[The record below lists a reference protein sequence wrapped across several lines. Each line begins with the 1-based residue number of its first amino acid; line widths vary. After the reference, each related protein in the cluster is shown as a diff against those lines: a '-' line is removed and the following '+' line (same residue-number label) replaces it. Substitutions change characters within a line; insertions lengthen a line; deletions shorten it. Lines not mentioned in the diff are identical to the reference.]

1 VSNLDHKKRLAELSP
16 DEQVALFEQLRKRRQ
31 QEQKVSASPSAP
43 PISRQS
49 RQSRVFPLSFAQ
61 QRLWFLDQFEPDTS
75 LYNIPEALHIKG
87 QLQLHALQHT
97 LEALVARHEPLR
109 TTFVARDGEPVQVI
123 AEHQAVSL
131 PCVDLRGLPEQER
144 EAAALRLVREE
155 GALPFNLAKGPL
167 LRTTLLRLDEAEFL
181 LLLSMHHIISDGWSK
196 GVLMRELMTLYQTLL
211 YHPEQATSCLPEQP
225 IQYADFAVWQR
236 QWLQGGALEEQLA
249 YWKNQLADLP
259 PLQLPTD
266 YPRPTVRTIEG
277 AATARMLADGL
288 AERLVALSRQEKCS
302 LFMVLLAALNVL
314 LSRYTGQEDIAVGT
328 AIANRNRA
336 EIEGLIGFF
345 VNTLVLRTHLS
356 GNPTFRELLGRV
368 REVCLG
374 AYAHQDLPF
383 ERLVEELQPSR
394 DLSGTPL
401 VQVMLTLQ
409 NAPKSAARVPGLSI
423 SPLQAEVRTSKFD
436 LTLFV
441 AGDERGLLLDVEYKK
456 ELFEE
461 ATISRMLAHLEMI
474 LAAVVANPD
483 QPISAIPLL
492 TPAERN
498 QLLVERNPPRPNY
511 RQDDCL
517 HELFE
522 KQAEATPDAVALVYE
537 GEQLTYGALN
547 ERANQLAHTL
557 RGLGVGPDACV
568 GLCVERSLDLL
579 VGILGI
585 LKAGGAYVPVDPA
598 TPRERISF
606 ILKDSQAPILLTQ
619 KPLLAQLPPLA
630 RQPNAGG
637 HDPKSPLAICLDED
651 WPLIAQASTKDTLS
665 LSAPSNLAYIIYT
678 SGSTGLPKGALI
690 THHNATRL
698 LAATDPWYHF
708 GRQDV
713 WTLFHSYA
721 FDFSVWEIWGALAFG
736 GRLVIVPRLVAQSPD
751 AFYELLVSEQVTI
764 LNQTP
769 SAFRQLMQVE
779 ERFSEARPLAPQSLA
794 LRSVI
799 FGGEALNIQSLQ
811 PWWEHHPDHSP
822 RLINMYGIT
831 ETTVHVTYRPLAEA
845 DLHLS
850 TGSSIGSPI
859 PDLSAYVLD
868 RHLQLVPV
876 GVPGELYVGGAG
888 LARGYL
894 NRPDLTAERFIPH
907 PFSPEPGA
915 RLYKTG
921 DLVRY
926 RPNGDLEYLG
936 RIDQQV
942 KIRGYRIE
950 LGEIEAILQQHP
962 AVREAVVVVHE
973 DGAQSLAQP
982 APGQEEDHSHKR
994 LVAYVTRKQHQ
1005 DRSAEAA
1012 PSEAWLDEQVAQ
1024 WQQVFDTIYQQPSD
1038 QKDPTFNSIGWNS
1051 SYTGQ
1056 AIPEEEMREWVD
1068 HTVERILATRPQRV
1082 LEIGCGTGLLLLRI
1096 APTCTDYW
1104 GTDFSPEVLE
1114 ALRTQVINQQLAQ
1127 GALLHRHADDF
1138 TSPLAEQQGTFD
1150 MVILN
1155 SVAQY
1160 FPNVEYLL
1168 RVLQGAVQM
1177 VAPGGCLFVGDVR
1190 NLPLLETFHT
1200 SVQMRQAPLSLLKE
1214 QLRQRVQKRIAQENE
1229 LVLDPAFFFALQ
1241 QTLPQISHVEVQLKR
1256 GHHHNELTRFRY
1268 DVRLF
1273 VNGEVSPVVEPQAVD
1288 WQKERLTL
1296 PTLRGVLEN
1305 QQPER
1310 LLVKNIPN
1318 ARLLTDVKAAA
1329 LLASETLEGTVG
1341 QLWQEVGASTHE
1353 QGIDPEDLWK
1363 LGDELSYTVTITYS
1377 EDGALD
1383 AYDLRLVRQVQAPVA
1398 ESSTLSAPTN
1408 EKAAEQRRPNRLT
1421 AFLRHPLRTLHKR
1434 NPAAT
1439 AAQPDGSP
1447 QQPGTT
1453 REVLAAREARAGH
1466 LADASQRPVGR
1477 SGEIPLQPWSA
1488 YATNPLQRETTT
1500 SLIPELRD
1508 YLKRRL
1514 PDYMIPAIIM
1524 VLDALPLTSNG
1535 KLDRKALPSPDGT
1548 RPELKSAFVAPR
1560 NDNERLLAEIWAEVL
1575 GIEQIGIQDNFFEL
1589 GGDSLMSIRVVAKA
1603 SKVGLN
1609 ITTKQLFQHQTIAEL
1624 AAVAG
1629 TTAILAEQGI
1639 VTGPMRAMPAHR
1651 FTFGPKMGDP
1661 GCHSLVYLLE
1671 RQEPLEP
1678 ALLEQVAQH
1687 LLAHHDALRLR
1698 AIPKADDWELFIT
1711 DNERPV
1717 PFWQVD
1723 LSGLTEVE
1731 QVAAIRTLMRDTAL
1745 HFNLAEEPL
1754 LRVAHCYLGHRK
1766 PTPVIVAGHSL
1777 VVDMQSWQFLLED
1790 LQIAY
1795 RQLSQGGPIQLPPKT
1810 TSYKQWSDRLVE
1822 YAQSPQLLAEL
1833 PFWLSESRQRVR
1845 PLPVDY
1851 PGGLNTGA
1859 SLRQAL
1865 ALLSE
1870 EETQTL
1876 LREIARAEG
1885 VQLDALLL
1893 TAVAQSIMQWTNE
1906 RLLLFTVEGHGR
1918 APHFD
1923 DIDLSRTLG
1932 TLAMDFPLLLDL
1944 EQTASP
1950 GEALQT
1956 VAAELQQLAQRSINY
1971 SALRHMNTDAAIV
1984 EQLAA
1989 LPQPAVFFNYLASSM
2004 VPEVVEY
2011 KVSGPYNGRLYTIN
2025 DTTLQPV
2032 PILVTG
2038 YIAGGQLQATWH
2050 YSANQYR
2057 AETMERLA
2065 HQTMQEVRVLIK
2077 HLQQRE
2083 EKHGPGNTP
2092 RF

>member
-1 VSNLDHKKRLAELSP
+1 MGNIEQKKRLAELSP
-16 DEQVALFEQLRKRRQ
+16 DEQIALFEQLRKRRQ
-31 QEQKVSASPSAP
+31 QEQKNVSASPSVP
-43 PISRQS
+43 PIQRQS
-49 RQSRVFPLSFAQ
+49 RESRVFPLSFAQ

-87 QLQLHALQHT
+87 SLYQEALQQT
-97 LEALVARHEPLR
+97 LEALVARHETLR

-123 AEHQAVSL
+123 ADHQAVDL
-131 PCVDLRGLPEQER
+131 PCIDLRDLPEQER
-144 EAAALRLVREE
+144 EAEALRLVREE
-155 GALPFNLAKGPL
+155 AARPFNLAKGPL
-167 LRTTLLRLDEAEFL
+167 LRTALLRLDEEEYM

-196 GVLMRELMTLYQTLL
+196 GVLMRELLTLYQTLIA
-211 YHPEQATSCLPEQP
+211 HPEQAASCLPEQS

-236 QWLQGGALEEQLA
+236 QWLQGKALEEQLA
-249 YWKNQLADLP
+249 YWKGRLADLP

-266 YPRPTVRTIEG
+266 HPRPTIRTIEG
-277 AATARMLADGL
+277 AATARMIAEGL
-288 AERLVALSRQEKCS
+288 AEQLVALSRQEKCS

-345 VNTLVLRTHLS
+345 VNTLVLRTDLS
-356 GNPTFRELLGRV
+356 GNPTFRELLARV
-368 REVCLG
+368 REICLG

-409 NAPKSAARVPGLSI
+409 NAPRSAAKVPGLTI

-441 AGDERGLLLDVEYKK
+441 AGDERGLLLDAEYKK
-456 ELFEE
+456 DLFEE
-461 ATISRMLAHLEMI
+461 ATISQMLTHLEMI

-483 QPISAIPLL
+483 QPIADIPLL
-492 TPAERN
+492 TPAERH
-498 QLLVERNPPRPNY
+498 QLLVEWNPSGQEYPA
-511 RQDDCL
+511 DFCL
-517 HELFE
+517 HEVFE
-522 KQAEATPDAVALVYE
+522 KRAETTPDAVALVYE
-537 GEQLTYGALN
+537 GEQLTYSELN
-547 ERANQLAHTL
+547 GRANQLAHFL
-557 RGLGVGPDACV
+557 RGLGVGPDVCV

-585 LKAGGAYVPVDPA
+585 LKAGGAYVPMDPA
-598 TPRERISF
+598 TPRERVYF
-606 ILKDSQAPILLTQ
+606 ILKDVQAPVLLTQ
-619 KPLLAQLPPLA
+619 KHLLTQLPPLA
-630 RQPNAGG
+630 RLPHAPGDNQ
-637 HDPKSPLAICLDED
+637 KSPIAICLDED
-651 WPLIAQASTKDTLS
+651 WQHIAQASPEDTLC
-665 LSAPSNLAYIIYT
+665 LSTPQNLAYIIYT
-678 SGSTGLPKGALI
+678 SGSTGLPKGVLI
-690 THHNATRL
+690 THHNVARL
-698 LAATDPWYHF
+698 FSATDAWYYFNRHE
-708 GRQDV
+708 V

-751 AFYELLVSEQVTI
+751 AFYDLLVSEQVTV

-769 SAFRQLMQVE
+769 SAFRQLIQVE
-779 ERFSEARPLAPQSLA
+779 EGLGQARPLA
-794 LRSVI
+794 LRYVI

-811 PWWEHHPDHSP
+811 PWWKRHPDHAP

-831 ETTVHVTYRPLAEA
+831 ETTVHVTYRPLSEA
-845 DLHLS
+845 DLQLLS
-850 TGSSIGSPI
+850 ISAIGSPI
-859 PDLSAYVLD
+859 PDLSTYVLD

-907 PFSPEPGA
+907 PFSTEPGA

-950 LGEIEAILQQHP
+950 LGEIEAILQRHP
-962 AVREAVVVVHE
+962 AIREAVVVVHE
-973 DGAQSLAQP
+973 DVAQP
-982 APGQEEDHSHKR
+982 VDDQQEEQSHKR

-1005 DRSAEAA
+1005 DERSEPAQ
-1012 PSEAWLDEQVAQ
+1012 SEEWLAEQVAQ
-1024 WQQVFDTIYQQPSD
+1024 WQQVFDTIYHQPSD
-1038 QKDPTFNSIGWNS
+1038 LKDPTFNSVGWDS

-1068 HTVERILATRPQRV
+1068 QTVTRIMATRPRRV

-1114 ALRTQVINQQLAQ
+1114 SLQAQVNTQKLEHVT
-1127 GALLHRHADDF
+1127 LLQRHANDF
-1138 TSPLAEQQGTFD
+1138 TGPLAERQGTFD
-1150 MVILN
+1150 TVILN

-1160 FPNVEYLL
+1160 FPSVDYLMQ
-1168 RVLQGAVQM
+1168 VLQGAVQM
-1177 VAPGGCLFVGDVR
+1177 LAPGGCLFVGDLR

-1200 SVQMRQAPLSLLKE
+1200 SVQLRQAPLSLLKE
-1214 QLRQRVQKRIAQENE
+1214 QLRQRVRKRIAQENE
-1229 LVLDPAFFFALQ
+1229 LVLDPALFFVLQ
-1241 QTLPQISHVEVQLKR
+1241 QALPQISRVEVHLKR
-1256 GHHHNELTRFRY
+1256 GRYHNELTRFRY
-1268 DVRLF
+1268 DVLLF
-1273 VNGEVSPVVEPQAVD
+1273 VGGEVPPAVKYQTLD
-1288 WQKERLTL
+1288 WQAARLTV
-1296 PTLRGVLEN
+1296 PALRSLLEQ
-1305 QQPER
+1305 QQPAG

-1318 ARLLTDVKAAA
+1318 ARLLTEVKAVA
-1329 LLASETLEGTVG
+1329 LLASDTLEGTVG
-1341 QLWQEVGASTHE
+1341 QLWQELGESQEHGV
-1353 QGIDPEDLWK
+1353 DPEDLWK
-1363 LGDELSYTVTITYS
+1363 LGDELPYAVTITYS
-1377 EDGALD
+1377 EAGALD
-1383 AYDLRLVRQVQAPVA
+1383 TYDVRLVRHVQAPVVQ
-1398 ESSTLSAPTN
+1398 SSTHPAP
-1408 EKAAEQRRPNRLT
+1408 AAEQAADQRQPNRFV
-1421 AFLRHPLRTLHKR
+1421 AFLRHPLRTLRGK
-1434 NPAAT
+1434 NQAPAV
-1439 AAQPDGSP
+1439 AQASAQP
-1447 QQPGTT
+1447 QQPSEQPPQPEAAS
-1453 REVLAAREARAGH
+1453 EVQPAREARAGQV
-1466 LADASQRPVGR
+1466 AGAQQRP
-1477 SGEIPLQPWSA
+1477 SSALSLQPWGT
-1488 YATNPLQRETTT
+1488 YANNPLQRETTT

-1524 VLDALPLTSNG
+1524 VLDAMPLTSNG

-1548 RPELKSAFVAPR
+1548 RPELKSTYVAPR
-1560 NDNERLLAEIWAEVL
+1560 NEHERLLAEIWAEVL

-1589 GGDSLMSIRVVAKA
+1589 GGDSLMSIRVVARA
-1603 SKVGLN
+1603 SKAGLT

-1624 AAVAG
+1624 AAVVG
-1629 TTAILAEQGI
+1629 TTVTLAEQGI

-1651 FTFGPKMGDP
+1651 FTFGEKMGDP
-1661 GCHSLVYLLE
+1661 ACHSLVYVLQ
-1671 RQEPLEP
+1671 RQEPMEP

-1698 AIPKADDWELFIT
+1698 AIPKADGWGLFIA

-1723 LSGLTEVE
+1723 LSELSEVE
-1731 QVAAIRTLMRDTAL
+1731 QVAAIRALMRDTAL

-1754 LRVAHCYLGHRK
+1754 LRVAHCYLG
-1766 PTPVIVAGHSL
+1766 PQQSTPVVVAGHSL

-1790 LQIAY
+1790 LQVAY
-1795 RQLSQGGPIQLPPKT
+1795 RQLSQGSPIQLPPKT

-1833 PFWLSESRQRVR
+1833 PYWLSDARKRVR
-1845 PLPVDY
+1845 PLPVDF

-1870 EETQTL
+1870 EETQML
-1876 LREIARAEG
+1876 LREITRVEG

-1893 TAVAQSIMQWTNE
+1893 TAVAQSLIHWTNE
-1906 RLLLFTVEGHGR
+1906 RLLLVTVEGHGR

-1944 EQTASP
+1944 EHVTSP
-1950 GEALQT
+1950 REALQA

-1971 SALRHMNTDAAIV
+1971 SALRYMNTDNAIA

-1989 LPQPAVFFNYLASSM
+1989 LPQPELFFNYLATSM
-2004 VPEVVEY
+2004 VPEVAEY

-2038 YIAGGQLQATWH
+2038 YIANGQLQATWH

-2065 HQTMQEVRVLIK
+2065 QQTMQEVRALIK

-2083 EKHGPGNTP
+2083 DKHGPSNT
-2092 RF
+2092 

>member
-1 VSNLDHKKRLAELSP
+1 MSNLDHKKRLTELSP
-16 DEQVALFEQLRKRRQ
+16 DEQIALFEQLRKRRQ
-31 QEQKVSASPSAP
+31 QEQKASASPSVLS
-43 PISRQS
+43 ITRQS
-49 RQSRVFPLSFAQ
+49 RESRVFPLSFAQ

-87 QLQLHALQHT
+87 QLQQEALQQT
-97 LEALVARHEPLR
+97 LEALVARHETLR

-123 AEHQAVSL
+123 AEQQAVHL
-131 PCVDLRGLPEQER
+131 PCIDLRDLPEQER
-144 EAAALRLVREE
+144 EAEALRLVREE
-155 GALPFNLAKGPL
+155 AGRPFNLAKGPL
-167 LRTTLLRLDEAEFL
+167 LRTAMLRLAEEEFM

-196 GVLMRELMTLYQTLL
+196 GVLMRELLTLYQTLL
-211 YHPEQATSCLPEQP
+211 YHPEQAASCLPEQP

-236 QWLQGGALEEQLA
+236 QWLQGKALEEQLA
-249 YWKNQLADLP
+249 YWKGQLADLP
-259 PLQLPTD
+259 PLQMPTD
-266 YPRPTVRTIEG
+266 HPHPTARTIEG
-277 AATARMLADGL
+277 AATARMLAAGL
-288 AERLVALSRQEKCS
+288 AEQLIALSRQEKCS

-345 VNTLVLRTHLS
+345 VNTLVLRTSLV
-356 GNPTFRELLGRV
+356 GKPTFRELLGRV

-409 NAPKSAARVPGLSI
+409 NAPKSASKVSGLSI

-441 AGDERGLLLDVEYKK
+441 AGDERGLLLDAEYKK

-461 ATISRMLAHLEMI
+461 STISRMLTHLEMI
-474 LAAVVANPD
+474 VAAVVANPD
-483 QPISAIPLL
+483 QSIADILLL

-498 QLLVERNPPRPNY
+498 QLLVEWNPSGQKHPS
-511 RQDDCL
+511 DSCL
-517 HELFE
+517 HEVFE
-522 KQAEATPDAVALVYE
+522 KQAETAPDTVALVYE
-537 GEQLTYGALN
+537 GEQLTYSELN
-547 ERANQLAHTL
+547 GRANQLAHFL
-557 RGLGVGPDACV
+557 RGLGVGPDVCV

-579 VGILGI
+579 IGLLGI
-585 LKAGGAYVPVDPA
+585 LKAGGAYVPMDPS
-598 TPRERISF
+598 TPRERVHF
-606 ILKDSQAPILLTQ
+606 ILKDAHAPVLLTQ
-619 KPLLAQLPPLA
+619 KHLLAQLPQLA
-630 RQPNAGG
+630 RWPNAQGY
-637 HDPKSPLAICLDED
+637 DQNSPRAICLDED
-651 WPLIAQASTKDTLS
+651 WQHIAQAGATDMLGLSTPD
-665 LSAPSNLAYIIYT
+665 NLAYIIYT
-678 SGSTGLPKGALI
+678 SGSTGLPKGVLI
-690 THHNATRL
+690 SHHNVTRL
-698 LAATDPWYHF
+698 FAATDSWYAF
-708 GRQDV
+708 NRQHV

-751 AFYELLVSEQVTI
+751 AFYDLLVSEQVTV

-769 SAFRQLMQVE
+769 SAFRQLIQVE
-779 ERFSEARPLAPQSLA
+779 EGLGQAKPLA
-794 LRSVI
+794 LRYVI

-811 PWWEHHPDHSP
+811 PWWKRHPDHSP

-831 ETTVHVTYRPLAEA
+831 ETTVHVTYRPLSEA
-845 DLHLS
+845 DLHLL
-850 TGSSIGSPI
+850 SSSAIGSPI
-859 PDLSAYVLD
+859 PDLSTYVLD

-894 NRPDLTAERFIPH
+894 NRPGLTSERFIPH
-907 PFSPEPGA
+907 PFSTEPGA
-915 RLYKTG
+915 HLYKTG

-942 KIRGYRIE
+942 KVRGYRIE
-950 LGEIEAILQQHP
+950 LGEIEAILQRHP
-962 AVREAVVVVHE
+962 AVREAVVIVHE
-973 DGAQSLAQP
+973 DAAQP
-982 APGQEEDHSHKR
+982 AEDQQEEHSHKR

-1005 DRSAEAA
+1005 DES
-1012 PSEAWLDEQVAQ
+1012 SESSPTEEWLAEQVAQ
-1024 WQQVFDTIYQQPSD
+1024 WQQVFDTIYHQPPEL
-1038 QKDPTFNSIGWNS
+1038 KDPIFNSIGWDS

-1068 HTVERILATRPQRV
+1068 QTVKRILATRPKRV

-1096 APTCTDYW
+1096 APTCTGYW
-1104 GTDFSPEVLE
+1104 GTDFSPEALE
-1114 ALRTQVINQQLAQ
+1114 SVQAQVTNQGLDHVT
-1127 GALLHRHADDF
+1127 LLQRHANDF
-1138 TSPLAEQQGTFD
+1138 TSPLSEQQGTFD
-1150 MVILN
+1150 TIILN

-1160 FPNVEYLL
+1160 FPSVDYLL
-1168 RVLQGAVQM
+1168 QVLQGAVHM
-1177 VAPGGCLFVGDVR
+1177 LAPGGCLFVGDLR
-1190 NLPLLETFHT
+1190 NLLLLETFHT
-1200 SVQMRQAPLSLLKE
+1200 SVQLRQAPLSLLKE
-1214 QLRQRVQKRIAQENE
+1214 QLRQRVQKRIVQENE
-1229 LVLDPAFFFALQ
+1229 LVLDPALFLALQ
-1241 QTLPQISHVEVQLKR
+1241 QTLPQISHVEVHLKR
-1256 GHHHNELTRFRY
+1256 GRYHNELTRFRY
-1268 DVRLF
+1268 DVLLF
-1273 VNGEVSPVVEPQAVD
+1273 VGGEAPLAVEYQALD
-1288 WQKERLTL
+1288 WQKEHLTL
-1296 PTLRGVLEN
+1296 SALRKLLEQ
-1305 QQPER
+1305 QQPGS

-1318 ARLLTDVKAAA
+1318 ARLLTDFKAVA
-1329 LLASETLEGTVG
+1329 LLANETLEGTVG
-1341 QLWQEVGASTHE
+1341 QLWQELGESTQEH
-1353 QGIDPEDLWK
+1353 GVDPEDLWQ
-1363 LGDELSYTVTITYS
+1363 LGEELPYAVTITYS
-1377 EDGALD
+1377 EAGALD
-1383 AYDLRLVRQVQAPVA
+1383 VYDLRLVRHIQAPVFQ
-1398 ESSTLSAPTN
+1398 SSTQPAPA
-1408 EKAAEQRRPNRLT
+1408 EKAAEQQQPNRLM
-1421 AFLRHPLRTLHKR
+1421 AFLKHPLRALRKK
-1434 NPAAT
+1434 NQAA
-1439 AAQPDGSP
+1439 AVARPSAQPP
-1447 QQPGTT
+1447 QPDAARKIRVA
-1453 REVLAAREARAGH
+1453 REVDAEQAAGAN
-1466 LADASQRPVGR
+1466 QPP
-1477 SGEIPLQPWSA
+1477 SGGVALQPWSA
-1488 YATNPLQRETTT
+1488 YANNPLQKETTT

-1524 VLDALPLTSNG
+1524 VLESLPLTSNG

-1548 RPELKSAFVAPR
+1548 RPELKSTFVTPR
-1560 NDNERLLAEIWAEVL
+1560 NENERLLAGIWAEVL
-1575 GIEQIGIQDNFFEL
+1575 GIEHIGIQDNFFEL
-1589 GGDSLMSIRVVAKA
+1589 GGDSLMSIRVVARA
-1603 SKVGLN
+1603 SKAGLT

-1624 AAVAG
+1624 AAVVG
-1629 TTAILAEQGI
+1629 TTAILAQQGV

-1661 GCHSLVYLLE
+1661 ACHSLVYLLQ

-1698 AIPKADDWELFIT
+1698 AIPKAGDWELCIA
-1711 DNERPV
+1711 DNESPV

-1723 LSGLTEVE
+1723 LSTLTEVE
-1731 QVAAIRTLMRDTAL
+1731 QVAAIRALMRDTAL

-1754 LRVAHCYLGHRK
+1754 LRVAHCYLGRQQS
-1766 PTPVIVAGHSL
+1766 TPVVVAGQSL

-1795 RQLSQGGPIQLPPKT
+1795 RQLSQGSPIQLPPKT

-1833 PFWLSESRQRVR
+1833 PFWLSDARKRVR

-1851 PGGLNTGA
+1851 PGGLNTGT

-1870 EETQTL
+1870 EETQTV
-1876 LREIARAEG
+1876 LREIARMEG
-1885 VQLDALLL
+1885 IQVDALLL
-1893 TAVAQSIMQWTNE
+1893 TAVAQSLIQWTNE
-1906 RLLLFTVEGHGR
+1906 RLLLVTVEGHGR

-1944 EQTASP
+1944 EHVTSP
-1950 GEALQT
+1950 REALQT
-1956 VAAELQQLAQRSINY
+1956 IAAELQQLAQRGINY
-1971 SALRHMNTDAAIV
+1971 SALRHMNKDTVIAG
-1984 EQLAA
+1984 QLAA
-1989 LPQPAVFFNYLASSM
+1989 LPQPEVFFNYLASSM
-2004 VPEVVEY
+2004 VPEVAEY
-2011 KVSGPYNGRLYTIN
+2011 KVSGPYNGRLYTVN

-2032 PILVTG
+2032 PLLVTG

-2057 AETMERLA
+2057 PETMERLA
-2065 HQTMQEVRVLIK
+2065 QQTMQEVRVLIR

-2083 EKHGPGNTP
+2083 EKHGPSSTQGL
-2092 RF
+2092 